1 MIATIAK
8 ATRLSMDLL
17 ISGTRWSMLLAPV
30 VFSFVQPARA
40 TDTNIV
46 TATVDYLDEDEA
58 PQSLSPAIVS
68 PAIESFGP
76 FRVVSPKVVEL
87 VGGVTTDTPARFAA
101 LLARFPAVKS
111 LDLVECPGSLDDD
124 ANLELARMIRKA
136 GLTTHIP
143 SGGSIRS
150 GGVDLFLAGVSHVA
164 DPGAEIGVHSWQ
176 DSDGLEA
183 KDFPPD
189 DPVHALYL
197 TYYRE
202 IGMSADDAK
211 AFYDFTNNAAP
222 FDGLHVMSRAEMARF
237 GLDSGR

>member
-1 MIATIAK
+1 MFATIPK

-17 ISGTRWSMLLAPV
+17 FGGLRWTMLLAPV
-30 VFSFVQPARA
+30 VFSFAQPVRA
-40 TDTNIV
+40 ADTNIV
-46 TATVDYLDEDEA
+46 TETVDYVEEDEA
-58 PQSLSPAIVS
+58 PQSLSPAI
-68 PAIESFGP
+68 ASFGP
-76 FRVVSPKVVEL
+76 FRVVSPVKAEL

-101 LLARFPAVKS
+101 LIARYPSVKT

-124 ANLELARMIRKA
+124 ANLELARMIRRA
-136 GLTTHIP
+136 GMSTHIP

-183 KDFPPD
+183 KDFPAG

-202 IGMSADDAK
+202 IGMSEDAAK
-211 AFYDFTNNAAP
+211 AFYDFTNSAAP
-222 FDGLHVMSRAEMARF
+222 FDGLHIMSRAEMARF
-237 GLDSGR
+237 GLASAR